1 MNANSPAPFPLS
13 HSEIFLARGH
23 LRLLTTSDNCRGSSR
38 KLTAAA
44 LRRNPGVT
52 YKTGRLMCQ
61 RLHRGMK
68 GPLSETSSSP
78 CGVTERGA
86 DFLQP
91 LSRSVRTLDN
101 PAR

>member
-44 LRRNPGVT
+44 LRRYPGVT
-52 YKTGRLMCQ
+52 YKTGRLKCQ
-61 RLHRGMK
+61 RLHREMK
-68 GPLSETSSSP
+68 GPFVRNLFIAM
-78 CGVTERGA
+78 RGHRTPEQI
-86 DFLQP
+86 FY
-91 LSRSVRTLDN
+91 SVFPDLCE
-101 PAR
+101 P

>member
-44 LRRNPGVT
+44 LRRYPGVT

-68 GPLSETSSSP
+68 GPFVRNLFIAM
-78 CGVTERGA
+78 RGHRTR
-86 DFLQP
+86 
-91 LSRSVRTLDN
+91 SRFFTASFPICANLR
-101 PAR
+101 

>member
-13 HSEIFLARGH
+13 HSEIFLASGH

-68 GPLSETSSSP
+68 GPFVRNLFIAM
-78 CGVTERGA
+78 RGHRTR
-86 DFLQP
+86 
-91 LSRSVRTLDN
+91 SRFFTASFPICANLR
-101 PAR
+101 

>member
-68 GPLSETSSSP
+68 GPFVRNLFIAM
-78 CGVTERGA
+78 RGHRTPEQI
-86 DFLQP
+86 FY
-91 LSRSVRTLDN
+91 SVFPDLCE
-101 PAR
+101 P

>member
-44 LRRNPGVT
+44 LRRYPGVT

-61 RLHRGMK
+61 RLHREMK
-68 GPLSETSSSP
+68 GPFVRNLFIAM
-78 CGVTERGA
+78 RGHRTPEQI
-86 DFLQP
+86 FY
-91 LSRSVRTLDN
+91 SVFPDLCE
-101 PAR
+101 P